1 MISPAYRMCRADW
14 PSTSPLYAG
23 RSIVAACLCVS
34 LLLSQGCQREP
45 AYQEEKQAAASN
57 GDGDKWI
64 RLTAAEA
71 AQAGIETVT
80 VTRGEFR
87 VHRQFPA
94 TIQSNENELAE
105 VTTLIGGRIVDVQ
118 VDFGQ
123 DVQKGTTL
131 ALLHS
136 TDLGLAE
143 AAYLKGVAKL
153 HEADLAYRRAR
164 NLLDNK
170 AISEAEFYRREAE
183 MKSVRA
189 EAREAKQRLELLGV
203 AEQEIR
209 RLEREQTIRSDVAIT
224 APFAG
229 RVINRNVTRGEIVDQ
244 HKRLFTVA
252 DLSDV
257 WAVGSVPE
265 KDVQFIRK
273 DQRVEVVAA
282 AYPHAIFPGKITYVA
297 DVLDPATRS
306 MRLRVTVPNPEKV
319 LKPEMFALV
328 LVYAAAVPD
337 VVSVPLAAVQSG
349 GADPLV
355 FVRRDELAFEAR
367 AVKLGEESGEVVMIL
382 DGLQAGEHIV
392 TKGAFV
398 LKSEAEKHN
407 IEPTQ

>member
-1 MISPAYRMCRADW
+1 MIPPAYRMCRAHGLFFNQTH
-14 PSTSPLYAG
+14 SG
-23 RSIVAACLCVS
+23 RSRLLVCLC
-34 LLLSQGCQREP
+34 LLVALSHGCERDP
-45 AYQEEKQAAASN
+45 ADTGQKQTTALDS
-57 GDGDKWI
+57 DGDKWI
-64 RLTAAEA
+64 RLTPAEIA
-71 AQAGIETVT
+71 HAGIETIT
-80 VTRGEFR
+80 ITRGEFR

-94 TIQSNENELAE
+94 TVQPNENELAE
-105 VTTLIGGRIVDVQ
+105 VTTLVGGRIVEVH

-123 DVQKGTTL
+123 DVKKGTTL
-131 ALLHS
+131 ASLHS

-143 AAYLKGVAKL
+143 AAYLKGAAKL
-153 HEADLAYRRAR
+153 HEADLAYRRAKS
-164 NLLDNK
+164 LLDNK
-170 AISEAEFYRREAE
+170 AISQAEFYRREAE

-203 AEQEIR
+203 ADREIR
-209 RLEREQTIRSDVAIT
+209 RLDREQTIRSDVAIT

-229 RVINRNVTRGEIVDQ
+229 RVISRNVTRGEIVDQ

-257 WAVGSVPE
+257 WVVGSVPE
-265 KDVQFIRK
+265 KDVQFIHK
-273 DQRVEVVAA
+273 DQQVEVVAA

-306 MRLRVTVPNPEKV
+306 MRLRVTVPNPDKV

-328 LVYAAAVPD
+328 LVYGAAMPD
-337 VVSVPLAAVQSG
+337 VVTVPLAAVQSDRT
-349 GADPLV
+349 DPIV
-355 FVRRDELAFEAR
+355 FVRRDDRQFEAR
-367 AVKLGEESGEVVMIL
+367 AVRVGEESGEVVVIH
-382 DGLQAGEHIV
+382 DGLQAGEQVV

>member
-1 MISPAYRMCRADW
+1 LALSHGCERDPAD
-14 PSTSPLYAG
+14 TG
-23 RSIVAACLCVS
+23 
-34 LLLSQGCQREP
+34 Q
-45 AYQEEKQAAASN
+45 KQTIALDS
-57 GDGDKWI
+57 DGGKWI
-64 RLTAAEA
+64 RLTPAEIA
-71 AQAGIETVT
+71 HAGIETIT

-94 TIQSNENELAE
+94 TVQPNENELAE
-105 VTTLIGGRIVDVQ
+105 VTTLVGGRIVEVH

-123 DVQKGTTL
+123 DVKKGTTL
-131 ALLHS
+131 ASLHS

-143 AAYLKGVAKL
+143 AAYLKGAAKL
-153 HEADLAYRRAR
+153 HEADLAYRRAK

-170 AISEAEFYRREAE
+170 AISQAEFYRREAE

-203 AEQEIR
+203 ADREIR
-209 RLEREQTIRSDVAIT
+209 RLDREQTIRSDVAIT

-229 RVINRNVTRGEIVDQ
+229 RVISRNVTRGEIVDQ

-257 WAVGSVPE
+257 WVVGSVPE

-273 DQRVEVVAA
+273 DQQVEVVAA
-282 AYPHAIFPGKITYVA
+282 AYPHALFPGKITYVA

-306 MRLRVTVPNPEKV
+306 MRLRVTVPNPDKV

-328 LVYAAAVPD
+328 LVYGAAMPD
-337 VVSVPLAAVQSG
+337 VVTVPLAAVQNG
-349 GADPLV
+349 GIDPVV
-355 FVRRDELAFEAR
+355 FVRRDDRQFEAR
-367 AVKLGEESGEVVMIL
+367 AVKVGEESGEVVVIH
-382 DGLQAGEHIV
+382 DGLQAGEQVV

-398 LKSEAEKHN
+398 LKSEAEKYN
-407 IEPTQ
+407 IEPMQ